1 MYIPLYIF
9 RFLLSCSFLLLIP
22 YFMAYL
28 SSLEVLHQLKTTF
41 SFSVPLS
48 VIQPLSDFPILSAGP
63 KPGEME
69 SVMKEIQS

>member
-28 SSLEVLHQLKTTF
+28 SSLEVYYINLKTT
-41 SFSVPLS
+41 FSVPLS

-69 SVMKEIQS
+69 RVMKEIQS